1 MDFFRITAK
10 YPTSQRS
17 RVFLTST
24 YPKVQYLAVHR
35 IANPVNI
42 NLENMVVNKRAAI
55 ALFELKLGV
64 GRLDLQIK
72 RESRGYKQLQH

>member
-24 YPKVQYLAVHR
+24 YPKVQYLAVHS

-42 NLENMVVNKRAAI
+42 NLENMVVNRRVAI
-55 ALFELKLGV
+55 A
-64 GRLDLQIK
+64 
-72 RESRGYKQLQH
+72 